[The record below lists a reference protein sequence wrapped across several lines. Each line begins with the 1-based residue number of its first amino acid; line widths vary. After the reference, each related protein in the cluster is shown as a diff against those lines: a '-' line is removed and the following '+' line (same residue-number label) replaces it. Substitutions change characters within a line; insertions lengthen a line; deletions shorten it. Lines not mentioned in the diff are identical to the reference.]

1 MFYKIQNVFPSQ
13 LIFFLCFILTC
24 FWKLSILPSDM
35 NFFLFFFTALFKRKG
50 SQTESPVTEAFL
62 LVGLFFIRIT
72 QVIQHGRGQ
81 WQALC
86 LYTQCKAP
94 S

>member
-1 MFYKIQNVFPSQ
+1 MFYKIQNVFPSH
-13 LIFFLCFILTC
+13 LIFFFCFILTC

-35 NFFLFFFTALFKRKG
+35 KLFSFLLHCKQKG
-50 SQTESPVTEAFL
+50 SQTESSVTEAFL

-86 LYTQCKAP
+86 LYTQCKPP

>member
-1 MFYKIQNVFPSQ
+1 MFYKIQNVFPSH
-13 LIFFLCFILTC
+13 LIIIIFCFILTC

-35 NFFLFFFTALFKRKG
+35 KLFFFLLHCKQKG
-50 SQTESPVTEAFL
+50 SQTESSVTEAFL
-62 LVGLFFIRIT
+62 LMGLFFIRIT

-86 LYTQCKAP
+86 LYTQCKPP